1 MIKFVSDLRL
11 VGVPPPG
18 TPVSSTYKTNRL
30 KCFEYLVFNVMVYNQ
45 HIISFNIAWWS
56 SWSSPYGSWIN
67 NYLCNL
73 CLSPLKLWVRISL
86 MARCTRYNFMWLS
99 LSLTCDMSV
108 VFPGTLVSSPTK
120 TDRHGVT
127 EILLK
132 VALNIIILS
141 ILLYLIY
148 RLDFKLSVKPVPILF
163 ISIPNNSEM
172 YLKQSFVI

>member
-1 MIKFVSDLRL
+1 MQSVSIITKVVSSNLAHGEVYSIQLYVIKFVSDLRQ
-11 VGVPPPG
+11 VGG
-18 TPVSSTYKTNRL
+18 
-30 KCFEYLVFNVMVYNQ
+30 F
-45 HIISFNIAWWS
+45 
-56 SWSSPYGSWIN
+56 
-67 NYLCNL
+67 
-73 CLSPLKLWVRISL
+73 
-86 MARCTRYNFMWLS
+86 
-99 LSLTCDMSV
+99 
-108 VFPGTLVSSPTK
+108 FPGTLVSSPTK

-141 ILLYLIY
+141 ILLYPIY